1 MENDNLFTHAVD
13 TNSTSRSHLGLR
25 ATPHERPE
33 ALPQE
38 RCFKIRAAESLREQT
53 SAHLLVERMY
63 ATRGYQTTAPAENES
78 CLKKT
83 FLASDHNSAVG
94 TLTIGLDSDEG
105 LVVDQLFPFEVETL
119 RRTASPLCEFTRLA
133 MDRRVSS
140 VRVLAALFHVA
151 HIYSH
156 RIKALGTLLIEV
168 NPRHVKYYETM
179 LGFKVIGSE
188 SHNPR
193 VNAPA
198 VLLALDLAH
207 AQDQIER
214 FGGQPELVTTERS
227 AYPHFFSSS
236 DEVGIVGRLRRE
248 DVDIADVSETQRV
261 RKCPGRPTVP
271 LH

>member
-1 MENDNLFTHAVD
+1 MENDNSITHAVD
-13 TNSTSRSHLGLR
+13 TISTSRSHLALR

-63 ATRGYQTTAPAENES
+63 ATRGYQTTAPEENES

-105 LVVDQLFPFEVETL
+105 LVVDQLFPFEVEKL
-119 RRTASPLCEFTRLA
+119 RRTAGPLCEFTRLA
-133 MDRRVSS
+133 VDRRVSS
-140 VRVLAALFHVA
+140 PRVLAALFHVA

-156 RIKALGTLLIEV
+156 RIKRLGTLLIEV

-198 VLLALDLAH
+198 VLLALDLAG
-207 AQDQIER
+207 AQAQVER
-214 FGGQPELVTTERS
+214 FGGRPELAAAERS
-227 AYPHFFSSS
+227 AYPHFFSAS
-236 DEVGIVGRLRRE
+236 DEAGIVGRLRRA
-248 DVDIADVSETQRV
+248 DVDIADVSDIQRV
-261 RKCPGRPTVP
+261 RNLVGRPTVP